1 MRRFGILV
9 ANSAESRYLQPV
21 INTECRNQVHYAD
34 CRYAECHNYVT
45 SLFWLSSVLSVSI
58 CKPSSVAIKSI
69 LLSVTITFIKLCLAI
84 MACINAECQYIQG
97 VTNAECHNQAYRAE
111 CCNAERHKAVFCY
124 SGCH

>member
-1 MRRFGILV
+1 MLRFGILV

-21 INTECRNQVHYAD
+21 TNTECHNQVHCAD
-34 CRYAECHNYVT
+34 CRLAECHNYVI

-58 CKPSSVAIKSI
+58 CKLSSVAIKSI

-97 VTNAECHNQAYRAE
+97 FINAECHNQA
-111 CCNAERHKAVFCY
+111 
-124 SGCH
+124 